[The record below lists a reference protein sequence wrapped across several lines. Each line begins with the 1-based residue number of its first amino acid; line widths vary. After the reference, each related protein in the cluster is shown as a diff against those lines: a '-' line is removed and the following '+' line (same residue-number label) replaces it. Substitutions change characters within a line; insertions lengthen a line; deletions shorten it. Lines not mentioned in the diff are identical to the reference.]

1 MYLSIFE
8 DETIRA
14 KFEKY
19 DEENPEVYRLLVRLA
34 RQWVSAGHSKL
45 GIKTLIERLR
55 WEFHVTASK
64 DVDGF
69 KINNNFAPY
78 YARKIMTENRDLEGL
93 FETRMLTAV

>member
-1 MYLSIFE
+1 MMLSIFE
-8 DETIRA
+8 TETIQE

-19 DEENPEVYRLLVRLA
+19 HADNPDVYVLLVKLA
-34 RQWVSAGHSKL
+34 RQWVAAGHSKL

-55 WEFHVTASK
+55 WEFHVTAVR

-69 KINNNFAPY
+69 KINNNYAPY
-78 YARKIMTENRDLEGL
+78 YARKIMAEYPELDGL